1 MLEAAGN
8 AGDTQQILHLSSKPE
23 VSGKQ
28 LCQAPLFAIFYHW
41 SLTPVL
47 SSTCREQ
54 TSPVSMQGNAPQG
67 SQLMFVSVTQ
77 TLWDTLLQYEFVLQ
91 GQFCNGPGLVLAVNA
106 YSLSIQSQQFPDS
119 WVEFITCI
127 CLGGTTLTTLNCL
140 TAFTEPL
147 LHYKGLIRYCYKQQ
161 LCQQPNQKGP
171 TIQNCV

>member
-28 LCQAPLFAIFYHW
+28 LCQAPLFAIF
-41 SLTPVL
+41 
-47 SSTCREQ
+47 
-54 TSPVSMQGNAPQG
+54 PQG

-91 GQFCNGPGLVLAVNA
+91 GQFCNGPGLVLAINT

-119 WVEFITCI
+119 
-127 CLGGTTLTTLNCL
+127 
-140 TAFTEPL
+140 
-147 LHYKGLIRYCYKQQ
+147 
-161 LCQQPNQKGP
+161 
-171 TIQNCV
+171 